1 MEDVLFCPFCGEAFE
16 GETRCPAHELPLVP
30 WTDLPRSERATTDDE
45 KLPWSSL
52 RLGRGVVASGAA
64 LALLAFVALPLA
76 RVEGALSMG
85 GSMLRLALGG
95 TPKLWLVPAAA
106 AAQLAILYRR
116 RTPATMRSAR
126 LAVALVACVPV
137 FACVWTW
144 LGAQAAVS
152 LLAER
157 MHQQLH
163 LRPGLGAYA
172 IALAVGAMLFGATR
186 LGAGPVRSQTG
197 RSESGR

>member
-16 GETRCPAHELPLVP
+16 GETRCPAHELLLVP
-30 WTDLPRSERATTDDE
+30 WGDLPRSERALPDDE
-45 KLPWSSL
+45 KVPWPSP
-52 RLGRGVVASGAA
+52 RLGRGYVAFGAG
-64 LALLAFVALPLA
+64 LTLLAFAVLPLA

-106 AAQLAILYRR
+106 CAQLAILYRR
-116 RTPATMRSAR
+116 RSPASMRSAR

-144 LGAQAAVS
+144 VGADAAVTV
-152 LLAER
+152 LAER
-157 MHQQLH
+157 LGQKLH
-163 LRPGLGAYA
+163 MRPGLGAYA
-172 IALAVGAMLFGATR
+172 IALAVAAMLVGAVR
-186 LGAGPVRSQTG
+186 LGTRAR
-197 RSESGR
+197 R